1 MLQQGNNYNTEGQ
14 CRIHVVG
21 TMYKECYHTGVTVY
35 RSIHNVHV
43 LGRYS
48 TTRFTYSPVNNS
60 LNTHITHMRSFQDKN
75 GHNYLQLMTC
85 LHIHTCRGVCIG

>member
-21 TMYKECYHTGVTVY
+21 TMYKECYHTAWCY
-35 RSIHNVHV
+35 CIQIHNVHV
-43 LGRYS
+43 PGCYS
-48 TTRFTYSPVNNS
+48 TTRLTYSPVNNS

-75 GHNYLQLMTC
+75 GHNYL
-85 LHIHTCRGVCIG
+85 